1 MVKDKPNS
9 IRTYDE
15 DGFRK
20 RAACLCVRNEL
31 EDEILLVTSS
41 GDRDRWIVPG
51 GGLEPNEDS
60 SAAALREVME
70 EAGVIGHLARCL
82 GSFEHPERRH
92 RTSVYVLNVTEELKE
107 WEDCGSRQRKWFKLD
122 DAIAELSV
130 HKPVQCKY
138 VRLLSKNEN
147 QRASTNSPPAPENA
161 QNQPKAS
168 VSGLLMSARNNIK
181 TNSIVEDELGTR

>member
-70 EAGVIGHLARCL
+70 EAGVIGRLARCL
-82 GSFEHPERRH
+82 GSFEVCCTKKIPKNL
-92 RTSVYVLNVTEELKE
+92 TLN
-107 WEDCGSRQRKWFKLD
+107 RF
-122 DAIAELSV
+122 
-130 HKPVQCKY
+130 
-138 VRLLSKNEN
+138 
-147 QRASTNSPPAPENA
+147 
-161 QNQPKAS
+161 
-168 VSGLLMSARNNIK
+168 
-181 TNSIVEDELGTR
+181 SID